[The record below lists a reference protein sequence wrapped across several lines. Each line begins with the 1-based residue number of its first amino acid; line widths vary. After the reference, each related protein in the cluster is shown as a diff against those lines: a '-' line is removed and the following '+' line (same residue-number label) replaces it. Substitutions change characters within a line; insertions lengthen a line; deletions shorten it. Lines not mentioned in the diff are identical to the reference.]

1 MDLYRE
7 VSRVN
12 LKKDLEHVRRYLL
25 QLTAAHVCPRNDV
38 IFQNDVFIPC
48 SSHLS
53 VGLWLRNV

>member
-7 VSRVN
+7 VSRGN

-38 IFQNDVFIPC
+38 IFHLHPMFIAFIRRPMAAE
-48 SSHLS
+48 
-53 VGLWLRNV
+53 RI